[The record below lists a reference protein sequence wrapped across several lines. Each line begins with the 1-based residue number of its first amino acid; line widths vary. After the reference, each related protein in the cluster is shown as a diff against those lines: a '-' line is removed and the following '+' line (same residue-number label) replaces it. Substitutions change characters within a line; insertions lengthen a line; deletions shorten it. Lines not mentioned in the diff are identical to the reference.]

1 MPAEGDTV
9 VDVWRS
15 TIELPISEA
24 PPEKKAGGESQTIPL
39 EPPARHRLSSSISEL
54 PELEAGSAPQGVD
67 DPLEGSLS
75 AVIPI
80 SGPITGPISGPPSEE
95 TSRHAPPSPFFQ
107 SPLSPLWIAEGRER
121 DVPVVGAA
129 LAGVG
134 GAREDAA
141 AVVDEEVGKRF
152 RLSTRSTGALLLSLV
167 EGASARTAG
176 ARSLFA
182 FLLLLVLGIFF
193 LAYLAWR

>member
-1 MPAEGDTV
+1 MPTEGDAV

-24 PPEKKAGGESQTIPL
+24 TPEKKPGAENQTIPL
-39 EPPARHRLSSSISEL
+39 EPPARYRLSSSISEL
-54 PELEAGSAPQGVD
+54 PELEGGRASQGAD

-80 SGPITGPISGPPSEE
+80 TGPPFEE
-95 TSRHAPPSPFFQ
+95 TPRDTPTSPFSQ
-107 SPLSPLWIAEGRER
+107 PSLSSPWIAEGRER

-129 LAGVG
+129 LSGGG

-141 AVVDEEVGKRF
+141 PAVDEEVGKRF
-152 RLSTRSTGALLLSLV
+152 RLSTRATGALLLSLV
-167 EGASARTAG
+167 EGASARAAG
-176 ARSLFA
+176 ARSRFA